1 MAITKKSTENFRLF
15 HRFGVLVSGGLD
27 KKEST
32 TMPSINYLRPISKL
46 NFTKYD
52 LQLPVRDFAQA

>member
-1 MAITKKSTENFRLF
+1 MKAGKNI
-15 HRFGVLVSGGLD
+15 VVY

-32 TMPSINYLRPISKL
+32 TMPSINYLRPISKM
-46 NFTKYD
+46 NFIKFD

>member
-1 MAITKKSTENFRLF
+1 MKAGKNI
-15 HRFGVLVSGGLD
+15 VVY

-32 TMPSINYLRPISKL
+32 IMTSINYLRPIGKL